1 MLLDNEGLMLLEV
14 GVLQFKN
21 DTSNECMLNSKHA
34 ENNKKWQCILI
45 DLIFFNLLTQW

>member
-1 MLLDNEGLMLLEV
+1 MWVIIVVDIILIEGFMLLDNEGLMLLEV

-34 ENNKKWQCILI
+34 ENNKK
-45 DLIFFNLLTQW
+45 